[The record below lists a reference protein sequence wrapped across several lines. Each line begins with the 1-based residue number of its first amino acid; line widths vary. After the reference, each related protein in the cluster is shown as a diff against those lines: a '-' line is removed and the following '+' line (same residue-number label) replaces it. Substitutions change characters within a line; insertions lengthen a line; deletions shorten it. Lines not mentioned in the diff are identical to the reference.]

1 MLIPK
6 KAENSETLNQQKKKV
21 RKAPDKALLKSENAE
36 TLADELL
43 EEIMEALAQPKKIEN
58 AETLE
63 GEFLEEKVMEV
74 LAGGPL
80 G

>member
-1 MLIPK
+1 LLEEITKTLAGFQPK
-6 KAENSETLNQQKKKV
+6 KAEN
-21 RKAPDKALLKSENAE
+21 AE
-36 TLADELL
+36 TLD
-43 EEIMEALAQPKKIEN
+43 
-58 AETLE
+58 